1 MITVP
6 TLGDDRVNLNPTN
19 TQRVQ
24 TQAPDFGDASQRQLQ
39 QATGQLANTALKVEQ
54 AEIEKANQII
64 DMETDVKLGELET
77 DLLYN
82 TDSGALN
89 KLGKDSFGTPDTVGM
104 DWEFGVKEI
113 EKGLSTDRQRA
124 NFRKRVQQR
133 KANIDKNLMRHISK
147 ESLQY
152 DNQVTDSYIANEKN
166 TALENFFDEERV
178 DSSVAR
184 QRQAI
189 INHADRNGLPAEY
202 KKQKIK
208 ELQSETYS
216 GVITRILDGGADL
229 EAKAYYEKNK
239 HLIDAKHQRG
249 IEKQLEVGSLMGEAQ
264 RATDEIFGKTTDFRK
279 ALETARKIKDPKKR
293 DEVVKR
299 VKSRISEEKM
309 LEAESDKNNF
319 DKAFHTLEGS
329 KSIDSIPP
337 SVLSRLSLPQKQA
350 LERRAQQLNS
360 GLPIKTDLGAYY
372 NLELMASNPKTRDK
386 FLRLNLNTMRD
397 KLGDSD
403 FKKFVKMQADVASG
417 KSTANKLLDGL
428 QSKNSIIGDT
438 LKIIGVES
446 GSKADPDDIK
456 KAQLFRKRVDD
467 EVILRQEQTG
477 KKVNNEDL
485 RKITESLATEF
496 VVGSKYFGLVDKRKR
511 SFEIDTSDIPSELY
525 DSYRD
530 ALSERGLPATDDNIM
545 KLYQNKLKKEAN

>member
-6 TLGDDRVNLNPTN
+6 TLGDERVKVNPTN

-24 TQAPDFGDASQRQLQ
+24 TQAPDFGERSQQQLT
-39 QATGQLANTALKVEQ
+39 QATGQLAQTALKVEQ

-64 DMETDVKLGELET
+64 DMETDTKLGELET

-82 TDSGALN
+82 TESGALN
-89 KLGKDSFGTPDTVGM
+89 KLGKDSFGTPDVVGM
-104 DWEFGVKEI
+104 DWEIGVKEI

-124 NFRKRVQQR
+124 AFRKRVRQR

-152 DNQVTDSYIANEKN
+152 DNQVTESYIANEKN

-178 DSSVAR
+178 DDSVAR

-208 ELQSETYS
+208 LLQSETYT

-239 HLIDAKHQRG
+239 HLIDGKHRRG
-249 IEKQLEVGSLMGEAQ
+249 IEKQLEVGTLMGDSQ
-264 RATDEIFGKTTDFRK
+264 RATDEIFSKTTDFRK
-279 ALETARKIKDPKKR
+279 ALDSARKIRDPKKR

-299 VKSRISEEKM
+299 VKARISEEKM

-319 DKAFHTLEGS
+319 DKAFSIVESS
-329 KSIDSIPP
+329 KSMNSIPP
-337 SVLSRLSLPQKQA
+337 SILARLDLGGKQA
-350 LERRAQQLNS
+350 LERRVKQLNE
-360 GLPIKTDLGAYY
+360 GLPTKTDLGTYY

-403 FKKFVKMQADVASG
+403 FKKFSKIQSEAASG
-417 KSTANKLLDGL
+417 KGSTNKLLDGL

-438 LKIIGVES
+438 LNIIGVES
-446 GSKADPDDIK
+446 GKGADPDDIR

-467 EVILRQEQTG
+467 EVVRRQEQTG
-477 KKVNNEDL
+477 KKVNNDEL
-485 RKITESLATEF
+485 RKITESLATDF
-496 VVGSKYFGLVDKRKR
+496 VIGSKYFGLVDKRKR

-525 DSYRD
+525 DTYKK
-530 ALSERGLPATDDNIM
+530 ALSSRGLPSTDDNIM
-545 KLYQNKLKKEAN
+545 KLYQNKLRKEAK